1 MSDIELNTLSALA
14 PAQNLS
20 IGEVS
25 SEATV
30 LKCMGRTY
38 VAVNVDDEVRIT
50 DTTDITH
57 PFRLGSAK
65 STAENDAWDVLTSRN
80 DLVATT
86 RDLLSAVAALREST
100 PAALLPIH

>member
-1 MSDIELNTLSALA
+1 MSDVELNTLSAQP
-14 PAQNLS
+14 PAQNLA

-38 VAVNVDDEVRIT
+38 VAVAVDDEVRIT

-57 PFRLGSAK
+57 PFRLGIAK
-65 STAENDAWDVLTSRN
+65 SADENGAWDIVTSRN
-80 DLVATT
+80 DLVVTT

>member
-1 MSDIELNTLSALA
+1 MSDIELHPLPALD

-25 SEATV
+25 AEATV

-38 VAVNVDDEVRIT
+38 VAVAEDDEVRIT

-57 PFRLGSAK
+57 PFHLGRAK
-65 STAENDAWDVLTSRN
+65 SRHENGAWDIVTSRN
-80 DLVATT
+80 DLVGTT

>member
-1 MSDIELNTLSALA
+1 MSDIELHPLPAVES
-14 PAQNLS
+14 AQNLS

-25 SEATV
+25 AQAVV

-38 VAVNVDDEVRIT
+38 VAVAEDNEVRIT

-57 PFRLGSAK
+57 PFAIGRATGRH
-65 STAENDAWDVLTSRN
+65 ENGAWDIVTSRN
-80 DLVATT
+80 DLVGTT
-86 RDLLSAVAALREST
+86 RDLLSAVFVLREAT

>member
-1 MSDIELNTLSALA
+1 MSDVEVHTLSADT

-38 VAVNVDDEVRIT
+38 VAVAVDNEVQIT

-57 PFRLGSAK
+57 PFQLGSAK
-65 STAENDAWDVLTSRN
+65 SKHENGAWDIVTSRN
-80 DLVATT
+80 TVVGTS

-100 PAALLPIH
+100 PAALLPIR